1 MNELH
6 IHNLDLNLLRVFD
19 VLLQERNATRAGSR
33 LGLSQSAVSHA
44 LGRLRYA
51 LNDELFVRDPRGLK
65 PTPRALEIGPLV
77 HSALVQL
84 QAAFAPPTFDPATTE
99 RRFAL
104 MAGSYGCAVLAP
116 RLVELMAQ
124 AAPRAELAIVEFG
137 LNLVDQLD
145 ARQVDFILG
154 ARIPAPPRVAQ
165 ETLLRETLAWTVRAE
180 NPLPE
185 GEVTLEELVSVPH
198 VVVAR
203 SQTEV
208 APGVELRGSWE
219 DRSAFE
225 IMLKAHGLTR
235 RIGVTTPDS
244 YSAVSVIR
252 QSNMAGLLPRRIA
265 AMTVRSGLL
274 RVIEP
279 PYETPTTELVLLYLS
294 ERMSDPALMWMR
306 DLLRRVAAE
315 A

>member
-19 VLLQERNATRAGSR
+19 VLLQERNATRAGAR

-51 LNDELFVRDPRGLK
+51 LSDELFVRDPRGLK
-65 PTPRALEIGPLV
+65 PTPRALEIGPQV

-116 RLVELMAQ
+116 RLVEVMARD
-124 AAPRAELAIVEFG
+124 APRAELAIVEFG

-145 ARQVDFILG
+145 ARKVDFILG

-165 ETLLRETLAWTVRAE
+165 ETLLQETLVWAVRAE
-180 NPLPE
+180 NPLPH
-185 GEVTLEELVSVPH
+185 GEVSLEELVSVPH
-198 VVVAR
+198 VVVSR

-208 APGVELRGSWE
+208 APGLELRGSWE

-225 IMLKAHGLTR
+225 IMLREQGLSR
-235 RIGVTTPDS
+235 RVGVTTPDS

-252 QSNMAGLLPRRIA
+252 QSDMAGLLPRRVA
-265 AMTVRSGLL
+265 ALAVRSGLL
-274 RVIEP
+274 RVIQP
-279 PYETPTTELVLLYLS
+279 PYPSTITELVLLYLG
-294 ERMSDPALMWMR
+294 ERMTDPALVWMR

>member
-19 VLLQERNATRAGSR
+19 VLLQERNATRAGAR

-51 LNDELFVRDPRGLK
+51 LDDELFVRDPRGLK
-65 PTPRALEIGPLV
+65 PTPRALEIGPQV

-104 MAGSYGCAVLAP
+104 MAGNYGCAVMAP
-116 RLVELMAQ
+116 RLVELLARE
-124 AAPRAELAIVEFG
+124 APGAELAIVEFG

-154 ARIPAPPRVAQ
+154 ARIPAPTRVVQ
-165 ETLLRETLAWTVRAE
+165 ETLFPESLVWVVRAE
-180 NPLPE
+180 NPLPH
-185 GEVTLEELVSVPH
+185 GLVTLEELVSVPH
-198 VVVAR
+198 VVISR

-208 APGVELRGSWE
+208 APGIDMRSSWE

-225 IMLKAHGLTR
+225 AMLRERGLSR

-252 QSNMAGLLPRRIA
+252 QSDMAGLLPRRIA
-265 AMTVRSGLL
+265 SLTEKTGLL

-279 PYETPTTELVLLYLS
+279 PYQTPTTELTLLYLA
-294 ERMSDPALMWMR
+294 ERMADPALVWMR

>member
-1 MNELH
+1 
-6 IHNLDLNLLRVFD
+6 
-19 VLLQERNATRAGSR
+19 
-33 LGLSQSAVSHA
+33 VSHA

-65 PTPRALEIGPLV
+65 PTPRALEIGPQV

-104 MAGSYGCAVLAP
+104 MAGSYGCSVLAP
-116 RLVELMAQ
+116 RLVELLNQ
-124 AAPRAELAIVEFG
+124 EAPRAQLAIVEFG

-154 ARIPAPPRVAQ
+154 GRVPAPPRVAQ
-165 ETLLRETLAWTVRAE
+165 ETLLEETQAWTVRPE
-180 NPLPE
+180 NPLPH
-185 GEVTLEELVSVPH
+185 GAVTLEELVSVPH
-198 VVVAR
+198 VVISR
-203 SQTEV
+203 SRTEV

-219 DRSAFE
+219 DPSAFE
-225 IMLKAHGLTR
+225 IMLREQGLSR

-252 QSNMAGLLPRRIA
+252 QSDMAGQLPRRIA
-265 AMTVRSGLL
+265 SLAVRSGLL

-279 PYETPTTELVLLYLS
+279 PYRTPTAELVLLYLS

-306 DLLRRVAAE
+306 ELLRRVAAE
-315 A
+315 V